1 MKEAI
6 PMAKILVVYHS
17 LSGNTRKMAEAVAEG
32 AQAAGA
38 EAVVKDGLEATID
51 DFLGC
56 QGIALGSPDYFSDI
70 AGGMKDFFDRT
81 YYPSQGKVAGKP
93 CAIFGSAGGPA
104 ATVVAALQKYARIFK
119 LQEVTEPV
127 AASGKP
133 TDSVLDECR
142 ELGRKLTDA
151 AAH

>member
-1 MKEAI
+1 
-6 PMAKILVVYHS
+6 MAKILVVYHS

-32 AQAAGA
+32 AKAAGA
-38 EAVVKDGLEATID
+38 DAVVKDGLDAGAD
-51 DFLGC
+51 DFMEC

-81 YYPSQGKVAGKP
+81 YYPTQGKVTGKP

-104 ATVVAALQKYARIFK
+104 TTVVAALQKYARIFK
-119 LQEVTEPV
+119 LQEAAEPV

-133 TDSVLDECR
+133 TEAVLDECR
-142 ELGRKLTDA
+142 ALGRKLA
-151 AAH
+151 SAVGVR